1 MKFTTTTNN
10 DNIDFDYIGIEK
22 FLKEIVKLDFTEI
35 EDVSQFARID
45 WEFYLETRDWGIK
58 NFGAYATKISI
69 DLSLEYYKTDLE
81 NAFNLLSTEIQINKY
96 IQDFTIE
103 SETEFNNEQHL
114 SVGQIEINFNTR
126 TITILFN

>member
-10 DNIDFDYIGIEK
+10 DNIDFDYIGIDK
-22 FLKEIVKLDFTEI
+22 FLKEIVKLDFIEI
-35 EDVSQFARID
+35 EDVSQFARIE

-58 NFGAYATKISI
+58 NFGAYATGIGI
-69 DLSLEYYKTDLE
+69 DLILEYYKTDVD
-81 NAFNLLSTEIQINKY
+81 NAFNLLSTEISINKY

-103 SETEFNNEQHL
+103 SETEFNKELNL
-114 SVGQIEINFNTR
+114 SVGEIEINFDTR